1 MQNKKTVWKL
11 NKQIDE
17 AKRDQL
23 ASELGRSKTF
33 AELCLKRG
41 LETKEAVEQ
50 FITPSMDL
58 IGDPFL
64 FYDMEKAVERIMAAV
79 GSHEQITV
87 YGDYDADGVTSTAIL
102 YEAIELLG
110 GQVDYFIPNR
120 FKEGYGPNVEAF
132 DQLIDNG
139 THLIVTVDNG
149 VSGHEAIS
157 HARSRGV
164 DVIVTDHHECPDVLP
179 EAYAVIHPRH
189 PEQHYTTPDL
199 SGAGVSMKM
208 AQALLGEN
216 SMEFLEL
223 AAIGTIADL
232 VSLTGEN
239 RAIAYYGLKVLQ
251 QTQRLGL
258 IALMQASNIK
268 PESVDEE
275 TVGFQLAPPIN
286 AVGRLGD
293 ASLVVDL
300 LTTFD
305 EEKALKLSNEILAK
319 NNERKAI
326 VEAITEEAMIM
337 AEHKKNQS
345 LMVLAKKNWHEGVLG
360 IVASKITEKFHKPVL
375 VLTVNEAENKIKGS
389 GRSIEG
395 FNLYECVN
403 DFRDKLQSFG
413 GHEMACGLSLDRSYL
428 SEFTEEVNKKA
439 EQLSGSLKSE
449 KTFHIAT
456 EIDWRDIDTQT
467 IEDIEQL
474 KPFGQDN
481 TKPLVKIG
489 SVFPE
494 NTKKIGANQ
503 THFKA
508 TLQKD
513 DSQLDMIAFNSA
525 DWSDILKSSPE
536 IDIIGYLSINEWNGF
551 RKVQLQAL
559 DYKSKE
565 PLIIDQ
571 RKSAIQDKMFKAS
584 NVHFIFFQKAIAA
597 QWTPRIDSGST
608 HQIADSESE
617 LKEIPSGTPII
628 IVDTPEDV
636 EHFKSIYQTYQS
648 HPIYLYFHSPNDY
661 YLKGMPKKQHFQKLY
676 KWLMKKQEVVLS
688 KDTKHMVKSMNLDK
702 DTLKFMLMVFLEN
715 EFVTMEDGKLS
726 LVSNPSKKQ
735 LEDTLTYKKR
745 LKQIEAEEVLVY
757 SSFKELLAYLK
768 K

>member
-1 MQNKKTVWKL
+1 MQNKVTIWKL
-11 NKQIDE
+11 NE
-17 AKRDQL
+17 ETAEVRRDQL
-23 ASELGRSKTF
+23 AAELGKSRTF

-41 LETKEAVEQ
+41 LDTKEAVDS
-50 FITPSMDL
+50 FITPSLDL

-64 FYDMEKAVERIMAAV
+64 FHDMEKAVERIMAAV
-79 GSHEQITV
+79 SGSEKITI

-120 FKEGYGPNVEAF
+120 FKEGYGPNIEAF
-132 DQLIDNG
+132 DLLIDSG
-139 THLIVTVDNG
+139 TQLIVTVDNG

-164 DVIVTDHHECPDVLP
+164 DVIVSDHHECPEVLP
-179 EAYAVIHPRH
+179 EAYAIIHPRH
-189 PEQHYTTPDL
+189 PEKHYSTPDL
-199 SGAGVSMKM
+199 SGAGVSMKL
-208 AQALLGEN
+208 AHALLGEN
-216 SMEFLEL
+216 PTEFLEL

-239 RAIAYYGLKVLQ
+239 RAIAYYGLNVLK

-258 IALMQASNIK
+258 IALMQSGNIK
-268 PESVDEE
+268 PEAVNEE

-293 ASLVVDL
+293 ASVVVDL

-305 EEKALKLSNEILAK
+305 EEKAFKLSKEILSK
-319 NNERKAI
+319 NDERKAI
-326 VEAITEEAMIM
+326 VETITKEALIM
-337 AEHKKNQS
+337 AEEKKDQAM
-345 LMVLAKKNWHEGVLG
+345 MVLAQKNWHEGVLG

-375 VLTVNEAENKIKGS
+375 VLTINEAEDKVKGS
-389 GRSIEG
+389 GRSIDG

-403 DFRDKLQSFG
+403 AFRDKLQSFG

-428 SEFTEEVNKKA
+428 SEFSVEVNRKA
-439 EQLSGSLKSE
+439 EALSDSLKSE
-449 KTFHIAT
+449 KIFRIETAIEWT
-456 EIDWRDIDTQT
+456 EIDTQVVEE
-467 IEDIEQL
+467 INL
-474 KPFGQDN
+474 LRPFGQDN
-481 TKPLVKIG
+481 PKPLVKIAA
-489 SVFPE
+489 VHPE

-508 TLQKD
+508 TLQRD
-513 DSQLDMIAFNSA
+513 DKQLDMIAFNRA
-525 DWSDILKSSPE
+525 QWSDILKSSPE

-559 DYKSKE
+559 DYKSRE
-565 PLIIDQ
+565 PLVIDQ
-571 RKSAIQDKMFKAS
+571 RKSVIQEEMFKTS
-584 NVHFIFFQKAIAA
+584 NVHFIFFQKAVARKWI
-597 QWTPRIDSGST
+597 PRIDAEST
-608 HQIADSESE
+608 HQVAARETE
-617 LKEIPSGTPII
+617 LKALPSGIPVI
-628 IVDTPEDV
+628 IVDTPENV
-636 EHFKSIYQTYQS
+636 EDFKTIYETYQA
-648 HPIYLYFHSPNDY
+648 HPLYLYFHSPHEY
-661 YLKGMPKKQHFQKLY
+661 YLKGMPKKHHFQKLY

-688 KDTKHMVKSMNLDK
+688 KDTKQMVRNMNLDK

>member
-1 MQNKKTVWKL
+1 MQNKMTVWKI
-11 NKQIDE
+11 NEEIDE
-17 AKRDQL
+17 TRRDQL
-23 ASELGRSKTF
+23 ASELGKSRTF
-33 AELCLKRG
+33 AELCVRRG
-41 LETKEAVEQ
+41 LQTKEEVEA
-50 FITPSMDL
+50 FIQPSLDL
-58 IGDPFL
+58 FGDPSTFH
-64 FYDMEKAVERIMAAV
+64 DMEKTVERIMAAV
-79 GSHEQITV
+79 SSNEKITI

-102 YEAIELLG
+102 YEAVELLG
-110 GQVDYFIPNR
+110 GHVDYFIPNR

-139 THLIVTVDNG
+139 TQLIVTVDNG
-149 VSGHEAIS
+149 VSGHEAIA
-157 HARSRGV
+157 HAKSRGV
-164 DVIVTDHHECPDVLP
+164 DVIVTDHHECPEVLP
-179 EAYAVIHPRH
+179 EAYAIIHPRH
-189 PEQHYTTPDL
+189 PEKQYITKDL
-199 SGAGVSMKM
+199 AGAGVSMKV
-208 AQALLGEN
+208 AHALLGETP
-216 SMEFLEL
+216 MEFLEL

-239 RAIAYYGLKVLQ
+239 RAIAYYGLKALQ
-251 QTQRLGL
+251 QSQRLGL
-258 IALMQASNIK
+258 IALMQSSNIK

-305 EEKALKLSNEILAK
+305 EEKAFKLSGDVLAK
-319 NNERKAI
+319 NDERKAI
-326 VEAITEEAMIM
+326 VETITEEALQM
-337 AEHKKNQS
+337 AEEKQDQS
-345 LMVLAKKNWHEGVLG
+345 LMILAKKGWHEGVLG

-375 VLTVNEAENKIKGS
+375 VLTVNEAEDKVKGS

-403 DFRDKLQSFG
+403 TFRDKLQSFG
-413 GHEMACGLSLDRSYL
+413 GHEMACGLSMDRSYL
-428 SEFTEEVNKKA
+428 PVFTEEVNVKA
-439 EQLSGSLKSE
+439 EQLSASLKSE
-449 KTFHIAT
+449 KVYHLETAI
-456 EIDWRDIDTQT
+456 EW
-467 IEDIEQL
+467 EDISTQIIEEIELL
-474 KPFGQDN
+474 KPFGMDN
-481 TKPLVKIG
+481 QKPLVKIE
-489 SVFPE
+489 SVYPE

-508 TLQKD
+508 TLQRD
-513 DSQLDMIAFNSA
+513 GNQLDMIAFNSA
-525 DWSDILKSSPE
+525 QWSDILKSSPE

-571 RKSAIQDKMFKAS
+571 RKSSIQEKMFKAS
-584 NVHFIFFQKAIAA
+584 NAHFVFFQKAIAKK
-597 QWTPRIDSGST
+597 WIPRIDNGST
-608 HQIADSESE
+608 HQIAGSEKE
-617 LKEIPSGTPII
+617 LKDIPSGTPII

-636 EHFKSIYQTYQS
+636 EDFKTIYETYQS
-648 HPIYLYFHSPNDY
+648 HPIYLYFHAPHEY
-661 YLKGMPKKQHFQKLY
+661 YLKGMPKKHHFQKLY

-688 KDTKHMVKSMNLDK
+688 KDTKQMVQSMNLDK

-726 LVSNPSKKQ
+726 LVSNPNKKQ